1 MDIGSLLL
9 GFALLLGV
17 AFAVVR
23 PLIEKQGLKEKR
35 LGAVEALAAQRDM
48 LLNALRDLDFDH
60 ATGKIAD
67 EDYAPQRARLAA
79 EGAAVLKQLDTLR
92 VTPRAEDK
100 AGPAV
105 HARRQAPANVDD
117 PVEAAVAARRRSPVV
132 ESIVCH
138 HCSASAQTA
147 DKFCP
152 RCGAAAQA
160 VSAACPECGRAVRPD
175 DKFCAG
181 CGAKLI
187 AVEAAE

>member
-23 PLIEKQGLKEKR
+23 PLIEKQGVKEKR
-35 LGAVEALAAQRDM
+35 LAPVEALAAQQDM

-79 EGAAVLKQLDTLR
+79 EGAAVLKQLDMMKVTLR
-92 VTPRAEDK
+92 AGDK
-100 AGPAV
+100 AAP
-105 HARRQAPANVDD
+105 RRQTPANMDD
-117 PVEAAVAARRRSPVV
+117 GIEAAVAARRRAPVI

-138 HCSASAQTA
+138 QCGASAQTA

-152 RCGAAAQA
+152 RCGAVLA
-160 VSAACPECGRAVRPD
+160 AACPECGRAVRPD

-181 CGAKLI
+181 CGAKLL
-187 AVEAAE
+187 AVEAAG

>member
-9 GFALLLGV
+9 GFALLLGI

-35 LGAVEALAAQRDM
+35 LGPVEALAAQRDM

-79 EGAAVLKQLDTLR
+79 EGAAVLKQLDTLG
-92 VTPRAEDK
+92 VTPRAGDK
-100 AGPAV
+100 AGPAGR
-105 HARRQAPANVDD
+105 ARRQAPANVDD
-117 PVEAAVAARRRSPVV
+117 AVEAAVAARRRSPVV

-152 RCGAAAQA
+152 RCGAVLA
-160 VSAACPECGRAVRPD
+160 AACPECGRACRPA

-181 CGAKLI
+181 CGAKFSM
-187 AVEAAE
+187 AEVVG

>member
-9 GFALLLGV
+9 GFALLVGV
-17 AFAVVR
+17 AFFVVR

-35 LGAVEALAAQRDM
+35 PGAVEALVTQRDM

-79 EGAAVLKQLDTLR
+79 EGAAVLKQLDVMR
-92 VTPRAEDK
+92 VTSRAQDK
-100 AGPAV
+100 ALR
-105 HARRQAPANVDD
+105 HRQAPASMDD
-117 PVEAAVAARRRSPVV
+117 AIEAAVAARRRSPVV

-138 HCSASAQTA
+138 QCGASAQAA

-152 RCGAAAQA
+152 RCG
-160 VSAACPECGRAVRPD
+160 VVLSTPCPECCRACRPD
-175 DKFCAG
+175 DRFCAG
-181 CGAKLI
+181 CGAK
-187 AVEAAE
+187 